1 VGLRQPGWMTES
13 CPRVFSP
20 GRRWSPIV
28 GEHAARLVGDLS
40 FQATHGFIVGLA
52 GCDLG
57 VARGTASACSHAYL
71 GECDDVQREVGLA
84 VPALRA
90 GVLAWRRPPRWGPRR
105 PQVQTEAFYPRVL
118 SGAPSSAVSGNRCKV
133 HLFPLAGG
141 FRWRSEV
148 QSARDG
154 LNELGD
160 DHLRQPISDWAR
172 TDGFHWPA

>member
-1 VGLRQPGWMTES
+1 LRQPRWMTEL
-13 CPRVFSP
+13 PRVSSP

-28 GEHAARLVGDLS
+28 GEHEPRDWSAIFRFKQRMASLWVSPAATLVLHEARPRLARMRTWVSAMMCSARLVWRPR
-40 FQATHGFIVGLA
+40 
-52 GCDLG
+52 LG
-57 VARGTASACSHAYL
+57 G
-71 GECDDVQREVGLA
+71 
-84 VPALRA
+84 A